1 MVSEMT
7 SAERVLTALHGR
19 VPDRVPTFEWLIDRQ
34 VMQAL
39 HPGCDL
45 FDFVERA
52 GLDGVVVYDDYRK
65 EWLTKST
72 YVDEWGITLAVMT
85 EEYPTSI
92 DFPLKDPEQLAD
104 LTWPDPCAEW
114 RFGSLR
120 AAVQR
125 FKGKKAILFR
135 LRDAYSLP
143 RYLRGMENMMM
154 DLVLNPDLVRA
165 LVELSV
171 NYYTHMAHRAIE
183 LGADVLWT
191 SDDYCDNKG
200 PVMGPKR
207 WREFF
212 LPGLRRLIE
221 NVKDADCL
229 FIKHCDG
236 NINPIIADLVDTGID
251 CIDPIDAEAGMN
263 LAEVKAKYGHR
274 VAIKGGLPVGSVLSQ
289 GAPEQVVAAVK
300 QCLLDAGIDG
310 GYILSSSS
318 DITASVRPENYQA
331 MLEALREYGRYPLD
345 VDRLSSPGE

>member
-1 MVSEMT
+1 MSSTMT
-7 SAERVLTALHGR
+7 SVERVLTALQGR
-19 VPDRVPTFEWLIDRQ
+19 EPDRVPTFEWLIDRR
-34 VMQAL
+34 MIQAL

-45 FDFVERA
+45 FDFVEQA

-65 EWLTKST
+65 EWLTEST
-72 YVDEWGITLAVMT
+72 YRDEWGITMAVT
-85 EEYPTSI
+85 AEEYPIGI

-104 LTWPDPCAEW
+104 LTPPDPCAEW
-114 RFGSLR
+114 RFDSLR
-120 AAVQR
+120 AAVRR
-125 FKGKKAILFR
+125 FKGQKAILFR
-135 LRDAYSLP
+135 LRDAYALP
-143 RYLRGMENMMM
+143 RYLRGLENLMM

-171 NYYTHMAHRAIE
+171 NYYTLMAHRAIE

-200 PVMGPKR
+200 PLMGPKR

-212 LPGLRRLIE
+212 LPGLSRLVK
-221 NVKDADCL
+221 NVKEAGYL

-236 NINPIIADLVDTGID
+236 NINPIIADLIDTGLD
-251 CIDPIDAEAGMN
+251 CLDPIDAEAGVN

-289 GAPEQVVAAVK
+289 GTPGQVASAVK
-300 QCLLDAGIDG
+300 RCLLDAGMGG

-318 DITASVRPENYQA
+318 DITASVQPGNYQA
-331 MLEALREYGRYPLD
+331 MLKALQEYGRYPLD
-345 VDRLSSPGE
+345 AGRLSSPGG